1 MCPFM
6 LGRMLTRNKSS
17 PSFSSQSK
25 SAQRRPFVSL
35 MGADVRRRGNPEP
48 NQSAPYLRPAKAG
61 REDWCRQ
68 AWDATGKKGVAI
80 ATLSASAELSFP
92 SLSDFQPAEVE
103 DRNERLD
110 II

>member
-1 MCPFM
+1 MCIFM
-6 LGRMLTRNKSS
+6 QHYQLTRNKDS

-35 MGADVRRRGNPEP
+35 HREQTSADAGSQAVLP
-48 NQSAPYLRPAKAG
+48 APYLRPAKAG

-68 AWDATGKKGVAI
+68 AWDAMGKRGVAI

-92 SLSDFQPAEVE
+92 SLSIFKLIVE
-103 DRNERLD
+103 D
-110 II
+110 